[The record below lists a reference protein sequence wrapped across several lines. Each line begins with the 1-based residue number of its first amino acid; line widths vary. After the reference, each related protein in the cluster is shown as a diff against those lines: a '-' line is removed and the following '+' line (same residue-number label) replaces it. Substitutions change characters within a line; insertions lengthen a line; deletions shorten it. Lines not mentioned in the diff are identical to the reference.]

1 MRQRMDGRRGTMPAV
16 LPPPTPTRRVPYRTW
31 PATLA
36 IATAMAI
43 YIGGLKT
50 WDRHTPGSRELPV
63 GETLVVG
70 PARFVPAA
78 GWEMD
83 VARSRTGQSLTLF
96 KTGHTFVV
104 KANRW
109 LGDEDGPIARQTR
122 WMERVEHVRIEG
134 DLTDF
139 FTLWGL
145 QGVTFAYYGPTT
157 TGRFWQVVD
166 TRRHSVVQVDFYG
179 PAEGEAQ
186 ALRDARDMLD
196 SMDLEGGAS

>member
-1 MRQRMDGRRGTMPAV
+1 MQPCGTIPPVPTPPA
-16 LPPPTPTRRVPYRTW
+16 PTRRIPYRTW

-36 IATAMAI
+36 IAAAMAL
-43 YIGGLKT
+43 YIGGLRY
-50 WDRHTPGSRELPV
+50 WDRHTPGGRDVPS

-78 GWEMD
+78 GWQMD
-83 VARSRTGQSLTLF
+83 VARSRPGQSLTLF

-104 KANRW
+104 KASRW
-109 LGDEDGPIARQTR
+109 LGDEDGPIERQTR

-134 DLTDF
+134 DITDF
-139 FTLWGL
+139 LTLWGL
-145 QGVTFAYYGPTT
+145 QGITFAYYGPTT
-157 TGRFWQVVD
+157 TGRFWQMVD

-186 ALRDARDMLD
+186 ALRDAREMLD